1 MAFKASNSGIF
12 SRLSA
17 KRKRSGGK
25 QTSSDDAEPDNN
37 EEIAEEFA
45 SLTDEHMLEKASVDV
60 QSEISGIK
68 HPVMYEST
76 TFAKWRLKIN
86 LYFSRLRRSGKCA
99 SILKSHLTQ
108 ETPNQLW
115 LGKKW
120 SKIAHSR
127 KSKIIRN
134 ASFKQS
140 FRYIQ
145 FKFHNFVNDICDSL
159 VYLDSGL
166 YVVDL

>member
-1 MAFKASNSGIF
+1 MLATQMAHECFIEWSGFQSFKFRDFFAT
-12 SRLSA
+12 A

-127 KSKIIRN
+127 KSKIIHN

-140 FRYIQ
+140 FRYNEIPQ
-145 FKFHNFVNDICDSL
+145 LCQ
-159 VYLDSGL
+159 
-166 YVVDL
+166 

>member
-1 MAFKASNSGIF
+1 MAFKASNPGIF

-37 EEIAEEFA
+37 EEVAEEFA

-86 LYFSRLRRSGKCA
+86 LYFSRLRCSRKCA
-99 SILKSHLTQ
+99 SILRSHLTQ

-115 LGKKW
+115 LGKK
-120 SKIAHSR
+120 
-127 KSKIIRN
+127 
-134 ASFKQS
+134 
-140 FRYIQ
+140 
-145 FKFHNFVNDICDSL
+145 
-159 VYLDSGL
+159 
-166 YVVDL
+166 